1 MTKRKKT
8 KKKPTEDWVTI
19 LDKAHKRKRRKKGD

>member
-8 KKKPTEDWVTI
+8 KKKTTEDWVTI
-19 LDKAHKRKRRKKGD
+19 LDKRKRRKKGD